1 MNAPEQLPD
10 APQRTPGGIDPSRRK
25 LPLDRA
31 LMALILVLQLVI
43 LTVLAI
49 SRLRPRHDLSAVE
62 PDAPASA
69 LAQAAAPAD
78 PAPNAGAGAAP
89 GGLALP
95 PPPGGDTLD
104 AQLARMQA
112 DMDQLMGAWMQAPAG
127 DRAWPSPFAH
137 MPMRGNAMLNRMM
150 EDAWSNFRH
159 MESLMQFDD
168 GWGSLVA
175 SPTLDMRDGGNAY
188 IIVCS
193 LPGCDQDNVRVA
205 LDGRLVTI
213 RSDSTPAGH
222 APAST
227 MHIERRILLPGPVGE
242 GLNPQAHWTN
252 GVLRIEIPK
261 ATTDGAESGR
271 SLM

>member
-1 MNAPEQLPD
+1 MSVSEQLPD
-10 APQRTPGGIDPSRRK
+10 APQRTSGGIDPSRRK
-25 LPLDRA
+25 LPMDRA
-31 LMALILVLQLVI
+31 LMALILILQLAILAVLVI
-43 LTVLAI
+43 NL
-49 SRLRPRHDLSAVE
+49 LRPRPDLSAV
-62 PDAPASA
+62 APETPAMAHA
-69 LAQAAAPAD
+69 LP
-78 PAPNAGAGAAP
+78 PAPVP

-95 PPPGGDTLD
+95 PPPRGDALD

-112 DMDQLMGAWMQAPAG
+112 DMDQMLGAWMQPPAT
-127 DRAWPSPFAH
+127 DPAWPSPFAG
-137 MPMRGNAMLNRMM
+137 MPMRHRARMDRMM

-193 LPGCDQDNVRVA
+193 LPGCDQSNVRVA

-213 RSDSTPAGH
+213 RSDSTSAGH
-222 APAST
+222 SPART
-227 MHIERRILLPGPVGE
+227 MYIERRVLLPGPVGQGRE
-242 GLNPQAHWTN
+242 PQAHWTN

-261 ATTDGAESGR
+261 ATTDGADSGR
-271 SLM
+271 PLM

>member
-1 MNAPEQLPD
+1 MSVSEQLPD

-25 LPLDRA
+25 LPMDRA
-31 LMALILVLQLVI
+31 LMALILILQLAILAVLVI
-43 LTVLAI
+43 N
-49 SRLRPRHDLSAVE
+49 RLRPRPDLSAVAPE
-62 PDAPASA
+62 PPAIAQAMPPVPAPAAS
-69 LAQAAAPAD
+69 
-78 PAPNAGAGAAP
+78 PAPVP

-95 PPPGGDTLD
+95 PPPPGDALD

-112 DMDQLMGAWMQAPAG
+112 DMDQLLGAWMQSPAS
-127 DRAWPSPFAH
+127 DTAWSSPFDR
-137 MPMRGNAMLNRMM
+137 MPMRQRARMDRMM

-193 LPGCDQDNVRVA
+193 LPGCDQSNVRVA

-213 RSDSTPAGH
+213 RSDSTTAGH
-222 APAST
+222 SPART
-227 MHIERRILLPGPVGE
+227 MHIERRVLLPGPVSQGRE
-242 GLNPQAHWTN
+242 PQAQWTN

-261 ATTDGAESGR
+261 ATTDGADSGR
-271 SLM
+271 PLM